1 MKNEFV
7 YVLKFGEEYLCHVTG
22 IENAIKLAKQLKKNL
37 KSQGKTGFYSIYY
50 AGIIIAQF

>member
-7 YVLKFGEEYLCHVTG
+7 YVVKFGEEYLFDVTG
-22 IENAIKLAKQLKKNL
+22 IETAIRLAKQLKKNL
-37 KSQGKTGFYSIYY
+37 VEQGKVGFYDIYY